1 MVIDYIVDFSQY
13 LNDRDFNI
21 SNDKISWFFEMMAEE
36 EIDFTN
42 EDDILELMKIVF
54 CSKRSHVELLP
65 SYFKDYFNKR
75 EQFLN
80 VSKMEAKQKES
91 KNKLIE
97 ITNSKRSRIDD
108 IKKEIEQVSL
118 HVQQENNDLERLLT
132 KEEEKFVNENIGA
145 IKKIKLK
152 NKKGM
157 NFINDCIINNR
168 GEAFSE
174 YSSNFLSDLA
184 NEFVKLSEKALS
196 KSDIATFSIYQKVF
210 NIIKRLSKV
219 LAKQNKITQG
229 KIKVATKHLEKEI
242 SDIEDEIAKE
252 EKKHR
257 EIQRELDSLMSK
269 INDDMKIVEKETPL
283 NHRDVFIGKNAVQ
296 IIGDNIP
303 DCIQTDFKKL
313 GASDLHTIYYY
324 IKRNLLKFKTRM
336 TRNINTKEKRKI
348 DIKETIQN
356 ACKTGGLP
364 INICYEK
371 PKINKTKLVLVLDV
385 SGSCKEASEM
395 MLTFM
400 YSLQSVFPG
409 GCKTFAFVDSLY
421 NISEIMK
428 ASDIN
433 ESIKD
438 VLDTIPRKGVYSN
451 YFKPLRSLWVN
462 NKQEIT
468 SDSIVIFMGDARNNA
483 NDPGLEYVK
492 NIARRAKKA
501 YWLNTEPF
509 DKWGYKDSLAF
520 EYAKFFKMY
529 EVLNASDLIGFINL
543 I

>member
-1 MVIDYIVDFSQY
+1 
-13 LNDRDFNI
+13 
-21 SNDKISWFFEMMAEE
+21 
-36 EIDFTN
+36 
-42 EDDILELMKIVF
+42 
-54 CSKRSHVELLP
+54 
-65 SYFKDYFNKR
+65 
-75 EQFLN
+75 
-80 VSKMEAKQKES
+80 
-91 KNKLIE
+91 
-97 ITNSKRSRIDD
+97 
-108 IKKEIEQVSL
+108 
-118 HVQQENNDLERLLT
+118 
-132 KEEEKFVNENIGA
+132 
-145 IKKIKLK
+145 
-152 NKKGM
+152 
-157 NFINDCIINNR
+157 
-168 GEAFSE
+168 
-174 YSSNFLSDLA
+174 
-184 NEFVKLSEKALS
+184 
-196 KSDIATFSIYQKVF
+196 
-210 NIIKRLSKV
+210 
-219 LAKQNKITQG
+219 
-229 KIKVATKHLEKEI
+229 
-242 SDIEDEIAKE
+242 
-252 EKKHR
+252 
-257 EIQRELDSLMSK
+257 
-269 INDDMKIVEKETPL
+269 
-283 NHRDVFIGKNAVQ
+283 
-296 IIGDNIP
+296 
-303 DCIQTDFKKL
+303 
-313 GASDLHTIYYY
+313 
-324 IKRNLLKFKTRM
+324 M

-492 NIARRAKKA
+492 NIARRAKR
-501 YWLNTEPF
+501 
-509 DKWGYKDSLAF
+509 
-520 EYAKFFKMY
+520 
-529 EVLNASDLIGFINL
+529 LIGLIQNLLINGVIRILWLLNMLSSLRCMKFLMHLTLLALL